1 MVLVCIIMRDPQVC
15 SMMQTGVLIPVKN
28 TNGVVSGSEIQSH
41 APPDWFF
48 FDLVNP
54 PLFAE

>member
-1 MVLVCIIMRDPQVC
+1 
-15 SMMQTGVLIPVKN
+15 MMQTGVLIPVKN
-28 TNGVVSGSEIQSH
+28 INGVVSGSEIQGH